1 MDGNSINSEKKLVA
15 IDFAIDTIAAF
26 IPVLGPFLKTITSL
40 ARIKMNEQSQI
51 KLEKRLLDLEREI
64 EKINNTLGGGQLNY
78 ESFLLAPEIIKE
90 YLITDDEE
98 RAKDYIRLVAG
109 MFSSGR
115 IEFDSLKE
123 ALNIISSLSKNE
135 YRIFQLLPEGYET
148 WNEIFPDKP
157 YQNDKDGWI
166 AALNKLKSKYLIDI
180 KLPLYP
186 GSVNTE
192 IRFSDDE
199 EVSLTNY
206 GKRIIETIKNCEQT

>member
-1 MDGNSINSEKKLVA
+1 MDGSIINSEKKFVA
-15 IDFAIDTIAAF
+15 IDIAIDTIAVF
-26 IPVLGPFLKTITSL
+26 IPVLGPFLKAIASL
-40 ARIKMNEQSQI
+40 ARNKMNEQSKI
-51 KLEKRLLDLEREI
+51 KFENRILNLEREI

-98 RAKDYIRLVAG
+98 RAKDYIRLLAG

-135 YRIFQLLPEGYET
+135 YRIFQLLPEDYKT
-148 WNEIFPDKP
+148 WNEIFTDKP

-166 AALNKLKSKYLIDI
+166 AALNQLKSKYLIDI

-192 IRFSDDE
+192 IRFSDEE

>member
-1 MDGNSINSEKKLVA
+1 
-15 IDFAIDTIAAF
+15 
-26 IPVLGPFLKTITSL
+26 
-40 ARIKMNEQSQI
+40 MNEQSQI

-123 ALNIISSLSKNE
+123 ALNII
-135 YRIFQLLPEGYET
+135 
-148 WNEIFPDKP
+148 W
-157 YQNDKDGWI
+157 
-166 AALNKLKSKYLIDI
+166 
-180 KLPLYP
+180 
-186 GSVNTE
+186 GS
-192 IRFSDDE
+192 
-199 EVSLTNY
+199 
-206 GKRIIETIKNCEQT
+206 

>member
-1 MDGNSINSEKKLVA
+1 
-15 IDFAIDTIAAF
+15 
-26 IPVLGPFLKTITSL
+26 
-40 ARIKMNEQSQI
+40 MNEQSQI